1 MKKLTDALNEG
12 KRRGYE
18 ETRLINGIPHLIQY
32 AIKKQENFYYTYYFS
47 IEESRMDLLED
58 DENEE
63 IMKFPDLDTALN
75 HLLTK
80 GAEIEKLSTLKKTLP
95 F

>member
-1 MKKLTDALNEG
+1 MKKLTDALNAG

-18 ETRLINGIPHLIQY
+18 EIRLINGTSHVIQY
-32 AIKKQENFYYTYYFS
+32 AIKKQDNLYHTYYFS

-58 DENEE
+58 DEHEE
-63 IMKFPDLDTALN
+63 IKKFPDLDAALN

-80 GAEIEKLSTLKKTLP
+80 GAKIEKLSTMKKSLP